1 MTRFISHF
9 VAASLWLAA
18 PGLAFA
24 SEVTLGNL
32 KITAAYVRAMVPGA
46 EVGGGYMTITNTGG
60 IGDRLIAASSSRAV
74 KVEVHEMKMDK
85 DVMVMR
91 QLAGGLPL
99 LADKTVELKPGS
111 YHLMFMDVIDPFK
124 QGETIRARLTFE
136 KAGSIDLDFPVGSA
150 VASKADNGGEHANAA
165 E

>member
-1 MTRFISHF
+1 MTRFTSHF
-9 VAASLWLAA
+9 VAASLCLAA

-32 KITAAYVRAMVPGA
+32 KIAAAYVRAMVPGA
-46 EVGGGYMTITNTGG
+46 EVGGGYVSITNSGRTD
-60 IGDRLIAASSSRAV
+60 DRLIAASSSRAV

-99 LADKTVELKPGS
+99 PAGKTVDLKPGS

-136 KAGSIDLDFPVGSA
+136 KAGSIDVDFPVGSA

>member
-9 VAASLWLAA
+9 VAVTICLAA

-32 KITAAYVRAMVPGA
+32 KIAAAYVRAMVPGA
-46 EVGGGYMTITNTGG
+46 EVGGGYLTITNTGSTD
-60 IGDRLIAASSSRAV
+60 DRLMAASSSRAV
-74 KVEVHEMKMDK
+74 KVEVHEMKMNN

-91 QLAGGLPL
+91 QHENGLALP
-99 LADKTVELKPGS
+99 AGKTVELKPGS

-136 KAGSIDLDFPVGSA
+136 KAGAIDVDFPVGSA